1 MPGEPP
7 PAGTDNAPVNGDG
20 PIPLSAQDIPE
31 GARPWRLADGERWR
45 AVETA
50 RWARPLWAALALL
63 ATAIHATATVSEP
76 VCTDAAPCGPE
87 WWGFALFGAG
97 LLLLH
102 LLFLYPGAAL
112 LCLAPVLALILLEP
126 GALGDADATAR
137 LAVVLA
143 GLFAAAGLQHRREVS
158 RRQIAL
164 ATGAAGGVRHPAPL
178 DPHAS
183 PGGRIALAVAAF
195 LLLVAGAA
203 LWQALAGIDRD
214 RDRAA
219 GATAH
224 QAQVT
229 ERGEDSLTVTL
240 PGGESRTLSVAY
252 PEDYPEGAT
261 IGVLV
266 DGDWA
271 RTVAEPYDAFGWQLI
286 ILLTA
291 LPGTAALLHR
301 AAARRRTAALR
312 DGPQPV
318 LRVLAAEGRDDSRT
332 YIFAFDD
339 RTASRPLL
347 SFYGW
352 PEPAPE
358 DADPEAMAEEIREAL
373 RGGERDWV
381 LRDAVLYGAPGAG
394 SGAAVV
400 MAGTRTL
407 TVERALTGVRP
418 ERDRAGTRPG
428 RATTT
433 RRRGTEPGRAAH
445 RAPAPADTAATMTP
459 TREPRRWSAGAVSRA
474 VGVFLLLF
482 NAGCLWLL
490 LHDGAGLNWFLLLGL
505 PGAVNMTVCA
515 LSWRVTADAH
525 GLWITGPWRVHRIA
539 WDELTA
545 VRADG
550 DALRFSAK
558 GRPTVNLPITGF
570 RALEHRRHGTSGA
583 ERARDEIRALH
594 AYPDLRPPRDAS
606 AREQGFALGPV
617 IAVLI
622 AAWSALVLLL

>member
-1 MPGEPP
+1 M
-7 PAGTDNAPVNGDG
+7 NGDG

-31 GARPWRLADGERWR
+31 GARPWRLEDGERWR

-50 RWARPLWAALALL
+50 RWARPLWAVLALL
-63 ATAIHATATVSEP
+63 ATAIHATATVP
-76 VCTDAAPCGPE
+76 GTVCTDAAPCGPE

-112 LCLAPVLALILLEP
+112 LLLAPVLALVLLEP

-158 RRQIAL
+158 RRQAAL
-164 ATGAAGGVRHPAPL
+164 ATEAAGGVRHRAPL
-178 DPHAS
+178 DPHTS

-214 RDRAA
+214 EARAA
-219 GATAH
+219 RATAYP
-224 QAQVT
+224 AQVT
-229 ERGEDSLTVTL
+229 ARGEDSLTVTL
-240 PGGESRTLSVAY
+240 PGGESRTVSVAY
-252 PEDYPEGAT
+252 PEDYAEGAT

-271 RTVAEPYDAFGWQLI
+271 RTVAEPYDPFGWQLV

-291 LPGTAALLHR
+291 LPGAAALLHR
-301 AAARRRTAALR
+301 AATRRRTAALLT
-312 DGPQPV
+312 GPQPV

-332 YIFAFDD
+332 YVFAFDD

-352 PEPAPE
+352 PEAAPE
-358 DADPEAMAEEIREAL
+358 DADPEAMAEEMREAL
-373 RGGERDWV
+373 RGGDDTWV

-394 SGAAVV
+394 SGLAVV

-418 ERDRAGTRPG
+418 ERGPAVPRPRRTGTTRRRSGAPG
-428 RATTT
+428 RAT
-433 RRRGTEPGRAAH
+433 H
-445 RAPAPADTAATMTP
+445 RAPAPAETAATLTP
-459 TREPRRWSAGAVSRA
+459 VQEPRRWSAGGVSRA

-505 PGAVNMTVCA
+505 PSAVNMTVCA

-525 GLWITGPWRVHRIA
+525 GLWVTGPWRVHRIA
-539 WDELTA
+539 WDDLTA

-558 GRPTVNLPITGF
+558 GRPAVNLPITGF
-570 RALEHRRHGTSGA
+570 RALEHRLHGTSGA
-583 ERARDEIRALH
+583 ERARNEIRALH
-594 AYPDLRPPRDAS
+594 EYPTLRPPRDAS